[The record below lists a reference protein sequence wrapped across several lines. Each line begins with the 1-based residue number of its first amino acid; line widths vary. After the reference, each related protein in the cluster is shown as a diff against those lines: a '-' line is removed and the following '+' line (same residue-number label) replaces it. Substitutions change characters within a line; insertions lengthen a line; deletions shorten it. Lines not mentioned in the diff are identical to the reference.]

1 MYLLEKKVV
10 FLVNLTSAVYI
21 SSSDCTLTFGTK
33 SEGSLAYSPFVGC
46 RKGRSPI
53 NDDVDLH
60 ARIEP
65 RSSRSRELSGHDLN
79 DRNIGVLSGNHIRP
93 LIRKTIGVTLFQR
106 SAYVCMKK
114 GCYADRRAIVGSY
127 LETIYT

>member
-1 MYLLEKKVV
+1 MFTVCGMPK
-10 FLVNLTSAVYI
+10 
-21 SSSDCTLTFGTK
+21 GTE
-33 SEGSLAYSPFVGC
+33 S
-46 RKGRSPI
+46 
-53 NDDVDLH
+53 NQDDDDLH
-60 ARIEP
+60 VCIEP
-65 RSSRSRELSGHDLN
+65 RSSRSREPSGRDLN

-114 GCYADRRAIVGSY
+114 GCYTDSRALVGYY

>member
-1 MYLLEKKVV
+1 M
-10 FLVNLTSAVYI
+10 LT
-21 SSSDCTLTFGTK
+21 GTE
-33 SEGSLAYSPFVGC
+33 S
-46 RKGRSPI
+46 
-53 NDDVDLH
+53 NQDDDDLH

-65 RSSRSRELSGHDLN
+65 RASRSREPSGRDLN

-93 LIRKTIGVTLFQR
+93 LIRKTIGVILFQR

-114 GCYADRRAIVGSY
+114 GCYADSRALVGSY